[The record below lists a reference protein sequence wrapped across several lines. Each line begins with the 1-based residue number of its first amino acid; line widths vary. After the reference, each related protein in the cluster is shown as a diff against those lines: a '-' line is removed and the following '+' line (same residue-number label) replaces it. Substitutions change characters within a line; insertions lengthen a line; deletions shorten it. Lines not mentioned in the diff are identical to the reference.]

1 MSKKS
6 SSFGNIDG
14 LNDAQIR
21 QIINWQDRL
30 GLTPL
35 HVAIRNLNPSQVQKL
50 VMLGADC
57 SIPDVYGDTP
67 LHFAAESGNLEILN
81 IVADASDDLDLQN
94 NEGETPVLLASH
106 AGHIGAVVSLTSME
120 KHVQK
125 L

>member
-6 SSFGNIDG
+6 SPFGNIEG

-21 QIINWQDRL
+21 QIINWQDPL

-35 HVAIRNLNPSQVQKL
+35 HVAIRNLSPSQVQKL

-57 SIPDVYGDTP
+57 SLPDVYGDTP

-81 IVADASDDLDLQN
+81 TVADASDDLDLQN
-94 NEGETPVLLASH
+94 NEEKPPYCWLLTR
-106 AGHIGAVVSLTSME
+106 VTSE
-120 KHVQK
+120 RSYR
-125 L
+125 